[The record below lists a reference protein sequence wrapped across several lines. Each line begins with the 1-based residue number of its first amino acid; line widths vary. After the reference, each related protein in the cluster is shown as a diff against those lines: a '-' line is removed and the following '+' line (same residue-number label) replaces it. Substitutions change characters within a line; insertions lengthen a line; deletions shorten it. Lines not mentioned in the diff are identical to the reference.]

1 MSRIGRLP
9 IPIPSGVTVVND
21 QQRVSVKGPKGE
33 LSLRLHDHVAAEIQD
48 GHVVVTVHDPEAKKD
63 RALWGL
69 SRVLIQNM
77 VTGVTS
83 GFEKKLEVQG
93 IGFRAEAAGNT
104 LKLALGFSHPVEF
117 PVPAGITVKTEK
129 NVITVA
135 GVDKQLVGE
144 VAAEIRSLKK
154 PEPYKGKGIR
164 YLDEVVRRKAGKV
177 VKAAGGG
184 K

>member
-9 IPIPSGVTVVND
+9 ITIPSGVTVTIDGLSV
-21 QQRVSVKGPKGE
+21 RVSGPKGE
-33 LSLRLHDHVAAEIQD
+33 LALTLVDRVHAEVKD
-48 GHVVVTVHDPEAKKD
+48 GQVLVTVVDPDLKND

-77 VTGVTS
+77 VTGVTA
-83 GFEKKLEVQG
+83 GFEKKLEIHGV
-93 IGFRAEAAGNT
+93 GFRAEVSGQT
-104 LKLALGFSHPVEF
+104 VKLSLGFSHPVEF
-117 PVPAGITVKTEK
+117 PVPAGIAVKVEK
-129 NVITVA
+129 NVLTVS
-135 GVDKQLVGE
+135 GTDKQLVGE

-164 YLDEVVRRKAGKV
+164 YSDEVVRRKAGKV